1 MLNIFSIYE
10 LLNSIDL
17 YKIAIR
23 LKLKE
28 EYENFVSNLKNNN
41 KQLLLNLKEPH
52 ELKLGTASVASEAF
66 SLCDER
72 KFVVRQPHSRLQRV
86 KAYC

>member
-41 KQLLLNLKEPH
+41 RQLLLNLKCVIFYFSK
-52 ELKLGTASVASEAF
+52 KLLF
-66 SLCDER
+66 FFLHN
-72 KFVVRQPHSRLQRV
+72 F
-86 KAYC
+86 

>member
-23 LKLKE
+23 VKLKE

-41 KQLLLNLKEPH
+41 KQLLLNLKCVIFYFSK
-52 ELKLGTASVASEAF
+52 KLLF
-66 SLCDER
+66 FFLHN
-72 KFVVRQPHSRLQRV
+72 F
-86 KAYC
+86 